1 MGADFKYDNSYFRIL
16 AQKYPSK
23 AFFPSILDIFG
34 FFRKIL
40 HADRIAGADFK
51 FEKSFLKFQTKKYP
65 NMAFVFVPNSGIF
78 IFSRNFAVKQI
89 RGG

>member
-1 MGADFKYDNSYFRIL
+1 MGADFKYDNSYFGIL

-23 AFFPSILDIFG
+23 AFFSLNFRHFC

-51 FEKSFLKFQTKKYP
+51 YEKSFLKFQTKKYP
-65 NMAFVFVPNSGIF
+65 NMAFAFVPNSGIF
-78 IFSRNFAVKQI
+78 IFPRNFAVKQI